1 MKVSRF
7 SKLVILLVLGI
18 LFLTGVSWCNNN
30 VKLIEISERLK
41 EKSNKLLNFAQAYS
55 STTDNDI
62 SSIAKQSKE
71 QVERLK
77 YPTLSPD
84 DEDQTDFSLD
94 YSTIVTDVDC
104 KINIVISNQKQFD
117 CLLFPDYLERIVNG
131 LEEGDN
137 IKITFKGGTYYT
149 DGQSISLKNVN
160 KPSNSLYVK
169 TEGDVRI
176 INAKKDVIKTTKDN
190 KGKYSVKYN
199 TKYTVLSKFIDGKNI
214 YQLSNSIYNNG
225 HIYSIDEKITFSE
238 DPYIVDADY
247 GVEYKIKCNFP
258 ISDRS
263 KEECKDM

>member
-84 DEDQTDFSLD
+84 DED
-94 YSTIVTDVDC
+94 
-104 KINIVISNQKQFD
+104 
-117 CLLFPDYLERIVNG
+117 
-131 LEEGDN
+131 
-137 IKITFKGGTYYT
+137 
-149 DGQSISLKNVN
+149 
-160 KPSNSLYVK
+160 
-169 TEGDVRI
+169 
-176 INAKKDVIKTTKDN
+176 
-190 KGKYSVKYN
+190 
-199 TKYTVLSKFIDGKNI
+199 
-214 YQLSNSIYNNG
+214 
-225 HIYSIDEKITFSE
+225 
-238 DPYIVDADY
+238 
-247 GVEYKIKCNFP
+247 
-258 ISDRS
+258 
-263 KEECKDM
+263 

>member
-1 MKVSRF
+1 M
-7 SKLVILLVLGI
+7 
-18 LFLTGVSWCNNN
+18 
-30 VKLIEISERLK
+30 
-41 EKSNKLLNFAQAYS
+41 
-55 STTDNDI
+55 
-62 SSIAKQSKE
+62 
-71 QVERLK
+71 
-77 YPTLSPD
+77 
-84 DEDQTDFSLD
+84 
-94 YSTIVTDVDC
+94 
-104 KINIVISNQKQFD
+104 
-117 CLLFPDYLERIVNG
+117 ERIVNG

-137 IKITFKGGTYYT
+137 INITFKGGTYYT

-263 KEECKDM
+263 NEECKDM